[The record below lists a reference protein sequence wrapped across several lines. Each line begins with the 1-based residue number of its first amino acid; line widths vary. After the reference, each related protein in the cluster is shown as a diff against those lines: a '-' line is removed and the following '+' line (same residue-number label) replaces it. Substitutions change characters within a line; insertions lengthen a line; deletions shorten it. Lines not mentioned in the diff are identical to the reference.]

1 MIRTAVACIAV
12 GLLGGSPAEGQEV
25 FKSAHHDFR
34 VVTVADGLV
43 NPWSMAWLPGGDMLI
58 TERPGRL
65 RIVRHGTLL
74 PDPVAGVPEVFAQGQ
89 RGLFDVLP
97 HPDFASNRLLYLNYA
112 RPKGE
117 GSTTAVVR
125 GRFEN
130 DRFTD
135 IEEIFEATTEGRGHY
150 GGRLA
155 WDHDGFLFLTVG
167 ERQVPSTGDLEAHP
181 AQDLSN
187 YHGVTVR
194 LHEDGRVPA
203 DNPFVGQAGALP
215 EIWSYGHRNPQGLAV
230 HPETGDVWLDE
241 HGPQGGDELNLVQPG
256 LNYGWPVIGYGV
268 NYRSGSAIHAGTHR
282 EDIEPPTHF

>member
-89 RGLFDVLP
+89 GGLFDVLP

-130 DRFTD
+130 DR
-135 IEEIFEATTEGRGHY
+135 
-150 GGRLA
+150 
-155 WDHDGFLFLTVG
+155 
-167 ERQVPSTGDLEAHP
+167 
-181 AQDLSN
+181 
-187 YHGVTVR
+187 
-194 LHEDGRVPA
+194 
-203 DNPFVGQAGALP
+203 
-215 EIWSYGHRNPQGLAV
+215 
-230 HPETGDVWLDE
+230 
-241 HGPQGGDELNLVQPG
+241 
-256 LNYGWPVIGYGV
+256 
-268 NYRSGSAIHAGTHR
+268 SGSAIHAGTHR

>member
-89 RGLFDVLP
+89 GGLFDVLP

-112 RPKGE
+112 RRREKGRP
-117 GSTTAVVR
+117 GTVR
-125 GRFEN
+125 ERPVH
-130 DRFTD
+130 RY
-135 IEEIFEATTEGRGHY
+135 RGDLRGDHR
-150 GGRLA
+150 GPRTLRRPSRV
-155 WDHDGFLFLTVG
+155 DHDGFLFLTVG

-181 AQDLSN
+181 AQDL
-187 YHGVTVR
+187 
-194 LHEDGRVPA
+194 
-203 DNPFVGQAGALP
+203 
-215 EIWSYGHRNPQGLAV
+215 
-230 HPETGDVWLDE
+230 
-241 HGPQGGDELNLVQPG
+241 
-256 LNYGWPVIGYGV
+256 
-268 NYRSGSAIHAGTHR
+268 AIHAGTHR
-282 EDIEPPTHF
+282 EDMTSHRRTSEYPRSRPPG